1 MSDDEKARLKT
12 LLSYWVEHN
21 EEHSGEFKEWA
32 EKARGMGEAEVA
44 AEIMQAVENM
54 DRVSKILSKTLQR
67 LEEGQGNVS
76 G

>member
-1 MSDDEKARLKT
+1 MSIDEKAKLKT

-32 EKARGMGEAEVA
+32 EKARDMGEAEVA

-54 DRVSKILSKTLQR
+54 ERVSQILSKTLKR
-67 LEEGQGNVS
+67 L
-76 G
+76 

>member
-1 MSDDEKARLKT
+1 MDEKDKLRK

-44 AEIMQAVENM
+44 DEIMQAVENM
-54 DRVSKILSKTLQR
+54 DRVSEILSKTLKR
-67 LEEGQGNVS
+67 L
-76 G
+76 

>member
-1 MSDDEKARLKT
+1 MDEKDKLRK

-44 AEIMQAVENM
+44 DEIMQAVENM
-54 DRVSKILSKTLQR
+54 DRVSKILSKTLKR
-67 LEEGQGNVS
+67 L
-76 G
+76 